1 MARVEALRSHGPLP
15 LGASQGAHSHSGSL
29 HPLLLL
35 LLLLSALPL
44 GEAQLTMFEA

>member
-1 MARVEALRSHGPLP
+1 MASVEALWSHGPLP

-35 LLLLSALPL
+35 LLSALPL